1 MSYAYILWSVILLVL
16 WALVFASLRSPAS
29 RREMLATS
37 TLTALLGL
45 TEPLFVPEYWNPPTL
60 FDLAQRTGFD
70 IESLMF
76 AFAVGGLAGTLYE
89 WLFPVSHRPMPAA
102 DRQGRR
108 HRWHAAA
115 LLSPALVFLA
125 LYPIDGLN
133 PIYAVIVALGIGG
146 SLAAW
151 CRPDLL
157 RKMLA
162 GAALFGAFYFL
173 FFLSLVWVYPDYVDS
188 VWNLAGISGLLL
200 FGVPLEEVLFAVSL
214 GFLWSGAYEHLSW
227 LRADR

>member
-1 MSYAYILWSVILLVL
+1 MSYAYALWSAVLLVL
-16 WALVFASLRSPAS
+16 WALVFAALRSRGS
-29 RREMLATS
+29 RRKMLVTS
-37 TLTALLGL
+37 TLTALLGF

-70 IESLMF
+70 VESLVF

-89 WLFPVSHRPMPAA
+89 SLFPVSHTPMSTAE
-102 DRQGRR
+102 RHGRR
-108 HRWHAAA
+108 HRWHGAA
-115 LLSPALVFLA
+115 LLSPALAFLA

-133 PIYAVIVALGIGG
+133 PIYAVIAALGIGG
-146 SLAAW
+146 SLAVW
-151 CRPDLL
+151 CRPDLS
-157 RKMLA
+157 RRMLT

-173 FFLSLVWVYPDYVDS
+173 FFLSLVWAHPTYVKS

-214 GFLWSGAYEHLSW
+214 GFLWSGAYEHISW
-227 LRADR
+227 LRPDR